1 MNKII
6 EALRKG
12 MVQKLII
19 GQAASQGEIMA
30 GMSRLIPVDI
40 HTNKLLLK
48 SVEVTCSKGIEF
60 RVEFFEEANMS
71 NSRYNSGIVSRE
83 NYDVLDLPY
92 VDKEEQNMMYFNI
105 TNESD
110 FDAEFTIEVRG
121 VEMK

>member
-12 MVQKLII
+12 MVQKLVI
-19 GQAASQGEIMA
+19 GSAETQGEIIA
-30 GMSRLIPVDI
+30 GQSRLVPVDI
-40 HTNKLLLK
+40 QTDKLLLK
-48 SVEVTCSKGIEF
+48 SIEVTCSKGIEF
-60 RVEFFEEANMS
+60 RVEFFEEATMV

-92 VDKEEQNMMYFNI
+92 VDKEEQNMMYVYI

-110 FDAEFTIEVRG
+110 FDASFTIEVRG